1 MIQPGI
7 IFPLAQRPLSW
18 RDAVEASQDMRR
30 WSASSPWRRFGDI
43 SGFCRPTRAFDV
55 RIRCSMAVRGD
66 PAMPSMRSEIA
77 GFGARSPQSDNA
89 SVIAQRP
96 RTRCARNAPSM
107 PTGRKSKR
115 QNIHR
120 AVVENAVRTI
130 GKPRATDALDRHAIA
145 GTLPSAVLPCP
156 PFWSAPASMPKP
168 RLTNSARPWTVA
180 QRQAS
185 ARIARLHLA
194 TAVADAIAVRLADNS
209 PHSLVTH
216 AWVAHARP
224 GFPYSRHSLRAQDP
238 NRRRQSLGDNP

>member
-7 IFPLAQRPLSW
+7 IFPLAHRPLSW
-18 RDAVEASQDMRR
+18 LDGVEASQDMRR
-30 WSASSPWRRFGDI
+30 WSVTSRSERSGDI
-43 SGFCRPTRAFDV
+43 SGFYRPTKAFAV
-55 RIRCSMAVRGD
+55 RIRCSMAARGV
-66 PAMPSMRSEIA
+66 PAMPSTRSEVA
-77 GFGARSPQSDNA
+77 GFGARFPQSDNA

-107 PTGRKSKR
+107 PTGRRSKR

-120 AVVENAVRTI
+120 AVVENAARTI

-145 GTLPSAVLPCP
+145 ETLPSAVLPCP

-168 RLTNSARPWTVA
+168 RLTNSARPRTVVL
-180 QRQAS
+180 RQAS

-209 PHSLVTH
+209 PRSLMTH

-224 GFPYSRHSLRAQDP
+224 GFPYSTHSLRAQDP
-238 NRRRQSLGDNP
+238 NRRRQSLGDHP